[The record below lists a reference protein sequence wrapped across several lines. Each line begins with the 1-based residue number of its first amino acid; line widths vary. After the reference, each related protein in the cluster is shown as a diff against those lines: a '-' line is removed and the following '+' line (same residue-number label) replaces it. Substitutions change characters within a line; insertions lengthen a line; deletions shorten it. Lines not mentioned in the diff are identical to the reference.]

1 VEAPKNIW
9 NPKTGILTKLA
20 CLKTNGTLYAN
31 LVTWNKRLSSG
42 LFGFFVELAP
52 TRVSLLLSSFVLYF
66 WIFRACL
73 DVD

>member
-42 LFGFFVELAP
+42 LFGFFCGTSAHPSESLTEL
-52 TRVSLLLSSFVLYF
+52 
-66 WIFRACL
+66 ICL
-73 DVD
+73 VFLDI